1 MFTFNAA
8 LSRPSFQ
15 SSVYTDTDGSV
26 YPASLAND
34 GHRDTSSGCSLTRRE
49 NSPWWAVDL
58 GGPTAVVRVDLTN
71 IAATQCG
78 MCTYSHDTV
87 TAELRNLE
95 CIKACLPLIC
105 VHVRLILSLDALY
118 ESALNRP
125 PLSVMMMC

>member
-8 LSRPSFQ
+8 LNRPSFQ
-15 SSVYTDTDGSV
+15 SSVYTDTDGTV

-34 GHRDTSSGCSLTRRE
+34 GHRDTSSGCSVTRRE

-78 MCTYSHDTV
+78 RPMPTFSDNIHRKSPDSSRVPDTGRETSCRAYCGNV
-87 TAELRNLE
+87 SNDDV
-95 CIKACLPLIC
+95 I
-105 VHVRLILSLDALY
+105 
-118 ESALNRP
+118 
-125 PLSVMMMC
+125 